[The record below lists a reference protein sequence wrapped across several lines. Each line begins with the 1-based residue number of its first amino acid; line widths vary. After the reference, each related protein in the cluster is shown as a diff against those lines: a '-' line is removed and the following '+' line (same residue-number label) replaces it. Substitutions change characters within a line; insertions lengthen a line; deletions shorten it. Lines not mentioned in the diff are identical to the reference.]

1 VTEIAR
7 SILISIENEVRRL
20 YKKRKG
26 DNMAKTAVGLF
37 ENSGSADGVVRD
49 LTAKGFLQKDI
60 RVLGEPVEMP
70 GSGLMSTPH
79 ADFEVDLIRDL
90 TAFGVVEG
98 DAEAYVQ
105 GVRRGGVMVF
115 ATGTGKNAD
124 QAAEIMNRH
133 GALEIE
139 KISATRPALP
149 NAEISEEIPVHDPST
164 QTGRVRSAGSG
175 ARLFVW

>member
-1 VTEIAR
+1 MT
-7 SILISIENEVRRL
+7 
-20 YKKRKG
+20 
-26 DNMAKTAVGLF
+26 KTAVGLF
-37 ENSGSADGVVRD
+37 EKSGSADGVIRD

-79 ADFEVDLIRDL
+79 SNFEVDLVRDL

-98 DAEAYVQ
+98 DAEACVQ
-105 GVRRGGVMVF
+105 VVRRGGVMVF
-115 ATGTGKNAD
+115 ATGTGKDAD
-124 QAAEIMNRH
+124 QAAEIMNCH

-139 KISATRPALP
+139 EISAPRPALP
-149 NAEISEEIPVHDPST
+149 NAEIDQEVPGRDPST

>member
-1 VTEIAR
+1 
-7 SILISIENEVRRL
+7 
-20 YKKRKG
+20 
-26 DNMAKTAVGLF
+26 
-37 ENSGSADGVVRD
+37 
-49 LTAKGFLQKDI
+49 
-60 RVLGEPVEMP
+60 MP

-79 ADFEVDLIRDL
+79 TDFEVDLVRDL
-90 TAFGVVEG
+90 TAFGVVEA

-124 QAAEIMNRH
+124 QAAEIMNCH

-149 NAEISEEIPVHDPST
+149 NSEIDRGDSL
-164 QTGRVRSAGSG
+164 SAILRPKLAGCVPPGLVLACLFGSFFAKQRFRK
-175 ARLFVW
+175 ARPD

>member
-1 VTEIAR
+1 
-7 SILISIENEVRRL
+7 
-20 YKKRKG
+20 
-26 DNMAKTAVGLF
+26 MAKTAVGLF

-49 LTAKGFLQKDI
+49 LTAKGFLEKDI
-60 RVLGEPVEMP
+60 RVLREPIEMP
-70 GSGLMSTPH
+70 GSGLMRTPH
-79 ADFEVDLIRDL
+79 TDFEVGLVRDL
-90 TAFGVVEG
+90 TAFGVIDA

-115 ATGTGKNAD
+115 ATSTGKNAD
-124 QAAEIMNRH
+124 QAAEIMNCH

-139 KISATRPALP
+139 KISAPRPELP
-149 NAEISEEIPVHDPST
+149 NAEMGEETPVRDPST

>member
-1 VTEIAR
+1 
-7 SILISIENEVRRL
+7 
-20 YKKRKG
+20 
-26 DNMAKTAVGLF
+26 MAKTAVGLF

-79 ADFEVDLIRDL
+79 TDFEVDLIRDL
-90 TAFGVVEG
+90 TAFGVIEA

-124 QAAEIMNRH
+124 QAAEIMNCH

-149 NAEISEEIPVHDPST
+149 NAKIDEEIPVRDPST
-164 QTGRVRSAGSG
+164 QSGRVRSAGSG